1 MTGKSITIS
10 SRGQTSGN
18 ESGKI
23 GAGKSGGKIG
33 AGKWSILVT
42 VSSFSCLDM
51 SNFRFLF
58 LFEAVLGLNLFR
70 VNLVSL
76 GTVFIF
82 FKH

>member
-1 MTGKSITIS
+1 MTGKSIIIS

-23 GAGKSGGKIG
+23 V

-42 VSSFSCLDM
+42 VLSFSCLDM

-70 VNLVSL
+70 VNLVPL
-76 GTVFIF
+76 GTAFIF

>member
-1 MTGKSITIS
+1 MK
-10 SRGQTSGN
+10 
-18 ESGKI
+18 
-23 GAGKSGGKIG
+23 AGKSGRENRGGKIE

-42 VSSFSCLDM
+42 ISSFSCLDM
-51 SNFRFLF
+51 SNFRFQF